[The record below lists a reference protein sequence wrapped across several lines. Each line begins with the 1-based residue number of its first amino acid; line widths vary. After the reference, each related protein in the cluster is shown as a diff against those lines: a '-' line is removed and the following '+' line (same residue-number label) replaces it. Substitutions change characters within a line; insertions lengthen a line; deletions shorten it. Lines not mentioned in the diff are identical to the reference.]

1 MNDMPRH
8 ERSGVV
14 LTWLGRQASLTE
26 QCSKAVQARSSRVDS
41 RASHRSRKREAWSVS
56 VTVSPPST
64 MVWVGE
70 TKELRALSRDRSRR
84 RVEHDL
90 TFHWQIVEG
99 LGALA
104 GMHNQ
109 AHRKAHRS

>member
-1 MNDMPRH
+1 MAGAAGLAH
-8 ERSGVV
+8 GTVFE
-14 LTWLGRQASLTE
+14 GRAGEVFACRLQSFA
-26 QCSKAVQARSSRVDS
+26 
-41 RASHRSRKREAWSVS
+41 RSRKREAWSVS

-84 RVEHDL
+84 RVEQDL

-109 AHRKAHRS
+109 AHWKAHRS

>member
-1 MNDMPRH
+1 
-8 ERSGVV
+8 
-14 LTWLGRQASLTE
+14 
-26 QCSKAVQARSSRVDS
+26 
-41 RASHRSRKREAWSVS
+41 
-56 VTVSPPST
+56 
-64 MVWVGE
+64 MVWFGE

-109 AHRKAHRS
+109 AYRKALTDLELLLQRFSNFFGPPATKATSRALALRRRDLRHNRSPDFQLRMS